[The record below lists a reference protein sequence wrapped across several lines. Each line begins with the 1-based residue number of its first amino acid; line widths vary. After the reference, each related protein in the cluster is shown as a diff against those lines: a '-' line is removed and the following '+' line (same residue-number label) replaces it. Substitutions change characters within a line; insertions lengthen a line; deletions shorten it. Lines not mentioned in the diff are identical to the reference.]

1 MGHPFVYSRMSTS
14 TWLSANVKTA
24 SPMHIRRTAAKSK
37 MLYFFPWITMPPMS
51 TGINLQLL
59 KMTLVGKFR

>member
-1 MGHPFVYSRMSTS
+1 MLTR

-24 SPMHIRRTAAKSK
+24 SPTHIRSAAAKSK
-37 MLYFFPWITMPPMS
+37 MPYFFPWITMPPRS

-59 KMTLVGKFR
+59 KMT